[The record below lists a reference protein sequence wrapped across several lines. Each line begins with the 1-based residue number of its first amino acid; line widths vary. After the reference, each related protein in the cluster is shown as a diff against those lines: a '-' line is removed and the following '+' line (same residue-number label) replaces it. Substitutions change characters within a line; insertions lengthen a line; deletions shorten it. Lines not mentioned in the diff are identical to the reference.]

1 MQFLLND
8 RQLYREIARK
18 LGVDTNT
25 VIKYEKFIDTKSSS
39 RKEFHKG
46 NDLVNEN
53 RSEWMLLQKDYPNLT
68 KTQLRRKS
76 RRKSP
81 VVYAFLFKNDRNWL
95 NVNSPKRQ
103 KVETINN
110 RVNWLKRDPEVLKK
124 VHEVVVGVN
133 NISGKPIRITV
144 KSLGDRIEER
154 ALLENHLDKL

>member
-1 MQFLLND
+1 M
-8 RQLYREIARK
+8 
-18 LGVDTNT
+18 
-25 VIKYEKFIDTKSSS
+25 
-39 RKEFHKG
+39 
-46 NDLVNEN
+46 
-53 RSEWMLLQKDYPNLT
+53 
-68 KTQLRRKS
+68 
-76 RRKSP
+76 
-81 VVYAFLFKNDRNWL
+81 VYAFLFKNDRNWL

-154 ALLENHLDKL
+154 ALLENHLDKLSETKVFI